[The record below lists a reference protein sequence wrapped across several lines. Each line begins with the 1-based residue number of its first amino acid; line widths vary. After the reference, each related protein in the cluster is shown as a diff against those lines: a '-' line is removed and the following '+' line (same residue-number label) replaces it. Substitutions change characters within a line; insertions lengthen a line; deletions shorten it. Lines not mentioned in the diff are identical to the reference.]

1 MREFSVS
8 FKEKLKTVDKT
19 VIICVLG
26 MSLLSIITLLGG
38 YMSGGCSS
46 FTSSRVFTQTFS
58 VILGFAFMV
67 SLSFIDYDLIIDRF
81 DKVIFVF
88 MIAFLVILVLFGEGE
103 MGNKNWLVI
112 KGLPFNIQPS
122 EFCKPLF
129 IITFSRHIDRLQK
142 SINHPLSLLQLAVHA
157 GLVLGLLF
165 LTKDLGT
172 VLVYCCIIAFMLF
185 ISGLSVWYFIG
196 AALTITAAF
205 PFIWNFLDV
214 YQQERIKCGFN
225 PELDPVK
232 YGYQA
237 LRSKASIAAGGFFG
251 SGFAGGSVYKGLPAC
266 QSDFLF
272 AVLAEK
278 FGLFGC
284 LVFITLMSVLIIRI
298 LYIARKARKNYA
310 STICVGIA
318 AMLIA
323 QSVENIGMCLA
334 FLPVVGITLPFF
346 SYGGSSILAS
356 YISMGLVMSIYSHKK
371 KYYFEREDG

>member
-8 FKEKLKTVDKT
+8 FKDKLKTVDKT
-19 VIICVLG
+19 VIFCVLG
-26 MSLLSIITLLGG
+26 MALLSVLTLLGG
-38 YMSGGCSS
+38 YIAGGCSS
-46 FTSSRVFTQTFS
+46 FTSSRVFTQAFS
-58 VILGFAFMV
+58 VALGFGIMI
-67 SLSFIDYDLIIDRF
+67 SLSFFDYDMIIDRF
-81 DKVIFVF
+81 DKFIFIF
-88 MIAFLVILVLFGEGE
+88 MIAFLLILVLFGEGE

-129 IITFSRHIDRLQK
+129 IITFSRHIDSLKR
-142 SINHPLSLLQLAVHA
+142 SINHPLSLLQLGVHA
-157 GLVLGLLF
+157 GLVIGLLA

-172 VLVYCCIIAFMLF
+172 VLVYCSIIAFMLF
-185 ISGLSVWYFIG
+185 ISGLSTWYFIG
-196 AALTITAAF
+196 AALALTAAF
-205 PFIWNFLDV
+205 PFLWKMLDV

-225 PELDPVK
+225 PELDPIK

-237 LRSKASIAAGGFFG
+237 IRSKASIAAGGFFG

-278 FGLFGC
+278 FGLIGC
-284 LVFITLMSVLIIRI
+284 LAFITLMTVLIIRI

-346 SYGGSSILAS
+346 SYGGSSVLAS
-356 YISMGLVMSIYSHKK
+356 FISMGLVLSIYSHKK
-371 KYYFEREDG
+371 KYYFEREEA

>member
-8 FKEKLKTVDKT
+8 FKEKLRTVDKL
-19 VIICVLG
+19 IIVCVLG
-26 MSLLSIITLLGG
+26 MSLISIITLLGG
-38 YMSGGCSS
+38 YAAGGCSS

-58 VILGFAFMV
+58 VVLGFSIMF
-67 SLSFIDYDLIIDRF
+67 SLSFVDYDMIIDKF
-81 DKVIFVF
+81 DKIIFVF
-88 MIAFLVILVLFGEGE
+88 MIAFLIILVLFGEGE

-129 IITFSRHIDRLQK
+129 IITFSRHINNLKR
-142 SINHPLSLLQLAVHA
+142 SINHPLSLLQLLCHA

-172 VLVYCCIIAFMLF
+172 VLVYCSIIAFMLF
-185 ISGLSVWYFIG
+185 TSGLSTWYFIG
-196 AALTITAAF
+196 AGLAVTAAF
-205 PFIWNFLDV
+205 PFLWNFLDT

-225 PELDPVK
+225 PELDPEK

-237 LRSKASIAAGGFFG
+237 LRSKAAIASGGFFG

-278 FGLFGC
+278 FGLLGC
-284 LVFITLMSVLIIRI
+284 VLFITLMCVLVIRI

-356 YISMGLVMSIYSHKK
+356 FISMGLIMSINSHKK
-371 KYYFEREDG
+371 KYYFEREVS